1 MPIFFYK
8 IHLNKEGSGLV
19 KLKIQTLTLI
29 LSLVAE
35 KIYEIHFKQKG
46 VNKMSHLAK
55 SEFLKL
61 KILRKK

>member
-1 MPIFFYK
+1 M
-8 IHLNKEGSGLV
+8 V

-61 KILRKK
+61 NILREKKTEYV